1 MHYHKFL
8 LLKTLNVLVDFL
20 LILGAFFLSGL
31 LRVIF
36 SSEAVFSMRDIYSLT
51 PLSVIYSLVMVVC
64 YWIQGSYATLHIRP
78 VKREFMKIAVI
89 GLVGFA
95 LVAVFLFILGL
106 SQLAWLQ
113 LGIFYVL
120 SVVFVVIKRVLFDKI
135 ATWYKLKPH
144 NIETKVIIIGCG
156 PMAHRFYRDI
166 LTKPDSSMCYLGYLA
181 NSPSRDMNNYL
192 GTVRDLGDVLQKTH
206 VDWVVVAQESQNRED
221 LQNLVSI
228 ADTYHTRMSVIP
240 VYNDFVSG
248 TKQANLVNGIYLADV
263 ALVDTCDIMG
273 VHIAVT
279 DMEKTLNLIDA
290 KLEDW
295 RSKYICV
302 ANVHTTVT
310 AHGDA
315 AYRKIQNEAV
325 IALPDGGPLSQY
337 SREQGYKTAQR
348 VTGPDLM
355 KEVLARSA
363 EKGWRNYFY
372 GSTQETLDLLR
383 DKIEERYPGA
393 QIAGMMSP
401 PFRALTPQED
411 EEIVKEINATKPDFV
426 WVGLGAPKQEC
437 WMAAHDGRVNA
448 LMVGVGAAFDY
459 EAGNIKRAPKWMQ
472 KYNLE
477 WLYRLLQD
485 PKRLFKRYFETNI
498 KFLLWKWRQ

>member
-1 MHYHKFL
+1 MHYHKSK

-20 LILGAFFLSGL
+20 LILGVFFLAGL
-31 LRVIF
+31 LRVVFPIG
-36 SSEAVFSMRDIYSLT
+36 AVFSMRDVYRFMPLSIIYSA
-51 PLSVIYSLVMVVC
+51 VMVAC
-64 YWIQGSYATLHIRP
+64 YWAQGSYTSLHIRSA
-78 VKREFMKIAVI
+78 KRELIKVAVTDLI
-89 GLVGFA
+89 GFA
-95 LVAVFLFILGL
+95 LVATFLFIFRL
-106 SQLAWLQ
+106 SQFSRLL

-120 SVVFVVIKRVLFDKI
+120 SVVFIVIKRVTFDKI
-135 ATWYKLKPH
+135 ATWYVLKH
-144 NIETKVIIIGCG
+144 NIEAKVVIVGSG
-156 PMAHRFYRDI
+156 PMAHRFYRDV
-166 LTKPDSSMCYLGYLA
+166 LAKHTASMRYLGYLSNKPA
-181 NSPSRDMNNYL
+181 PDMKNYL
-192 GTVRDLGDVLQKTH
+192 GTVRDFHDVLQKTR
-206 VDWVVVAQESQNRED
+206 VDLVVIAEETQNRRN

-228 ADTYHTRMSVIP
+228 ADTYHIRVSVIP
-240 VYNDFVSG
+240 IYNDFVSG
-248 TKQANLVNGIYLADV
+248 TTQVSVVNGIHLVDV
-263 ALVDTCDIMG
+263 ALLDTCNIMG
-273 VHIAVT
+273 VHIVVT
-279 DMEKTLNLIDA
+279 DMEKTLNLIDT
-290 KLEDW
+290 KLEEW
-295 RSKYICV
+295 RGKYICV

-325 IALPDGGPLSQY
+325 MALPDGGPLSQY
-337 SREQGYKTAQR
+337 SRELGYQTAQR

-355 KEVLARSA
+355 KEVLAKSA

-383 DKIEERYPGA
+383 KKIEKRYPGA

-401 PFRALTPQED
+401 PFRELTPQED
-411 EEIVKEINATKPDFV
+411 AEIVKEINATKPDFV
-426 WVGLGAPKQEC
+426 WVGLGAPKQER

-472 KYNLE
+472 KHNLE

-485 PKRLFKRYFETNI
+485 PKRLFKRYFETNT